1 MDAHWVYALLAMV
14 LSYLCGSIPT
24 SVWWGKAFYGVD
36 VRQHGSKNA
45 GATNTF
51 RVLGVKAG
59 VPVLLID
66 MLKGFAPVR
75 VLAWWS
81 GLPDGSADFTWL
93 RVGMALAA
101 VVGHLYPVFAGF
113 RGGKGVA
120 TSFGGILALHR
131 GIALICLG
139 VFVVVYLLSK
149 YVSLSSLCAALAFPV
164 AVFALA
170 QDDHLVFKGFSI
182 MICALV
188 FWTHRTNIGRLWRGE
203 ENRMR
208 LSGSGSA

>member
-188 FWTHRTNIGRLWRGE
+188 FWTHRTNIGRL
-203 ENRMR
+203 
-208 LSGSGSA
+208 

>member
-1 MDAHWVYALLAMV
+1 MDAHWVYALIAMV

-36 VRQHGSKNA
+36 VREHGSHNA

-59 VPVLLID
+59 IPVLLID

-75 VLAWWS
+75 VLAWYS
-81 GLPDGSADFTWL
+81 DLEDGSADFTWL
-93 RVGMALAA
+93 RVGMAMAA
-101 VVGHLYPVFAGF
+101 VIGHLYPVFAGF

-139 VFVVVYLLSK
+139 VFVLVYLITK
-149 YVSLSSLCAALAFPV
+149 YVSLSSLCAALAFPIAV
-164 AVFALA
+164 ALLA
-170 QDDHLVFKGFSI
+170 KEDHFVLQGFSLV
-182 MICALV
+182 ICALV
-188 FWTHRTNIGRLWRGE
+188 FWTHRTNIKRLLRGE
-203 ENRMR
+203 ETRMR
-208 LSGSGSA
+208 PSPSGSS

>member
-1 MDAHWVYALLAMV
+1 MDAHWVYAGIAMV

-24 SVWWGKAFYGVD
+24 SVWWGRAFYGVD
-36 VRQHGSKNA
+36 VREHGSRNA

-75 VLAWWS
+75 MLAWWS
-81 GLPDGSADFTWL
+81 GLETDSADFTWL
-93 RVGMALAA
+93 RVALALAA

-131 GIALICLG
+131 GVALICAG
-139 VFVVVYLLSK
+139 VFLLVYLSTR
-149 YVSLSSLCAALAFPV
+149 YVSLGSLCAALAFPIS
-164 AVFALA
+164 VFIMV
-170 QDDHLVFKGFSI
+170 QDRHDVLRGFSVV
-182 MICALV
+182 ICLMV
-188 FWTHRTNIGRLWRGE
+188 FWTHRANIGRLLKGE
-203 ENRMR
+203 ESKMSFS
-208 LSGSGSA
+208 SGTHR

>member
-1 MDAHWVYALLAMV
+1 MDIHWVYAFGAMV

-24 SVWWGKAFYGVD
+24 SVWWGRAFFGID
-36 VRQHGSKNA
+36 VREHGSHNA

-51 RVLGVKAG
+51 RVLGPKAG
-59 VPVLLID
+59 IPVLLID

-81 GLPDGSADFTWL
+81 GLQDDSADFTWL

-101 VVGHLYPVFAGF
+101 VIGHLYPVFAGF

-131 GIALICLG
+131 GSALICLG
-139 VFVVVYLLSK
+139 VFAIVYSATR
-149 YVSLSSLCAALAFPV
+149 YVSLSSLCAAVAFPIV
-164 AVFALA
+164 VLLLA
-170 QDDHLVFKGFSI
+170 HEDHFVLQGFSI
-182 MICALV
+182 VICLIV
-188 FWTHRTNIGRLWRGE
+188 FWTHRTNIGRLLKGT

-208 LSGSGSA
+208 FTGGTSP

>member
-24 SVWWGKAFYGVD
+24 SVWWGKAFYGID
-36 VRQHGSKNA
+36 VREHGSKNA

-51 RVLGVKAG
+51 RVLGPKAG
-59 VPVLLID
+59 IPVLLID

-81 GLPDGSADFTWL
+81 GLEDGSADFTWL

-101 VVGHLYPVFAGF
+101 VIGHLYPVFAGF

-149 YVSLSSLCAALAFPV
+149 YVSLSSLCAAVAFPV
-164 AVFALA
+164 AVALIA
-170 QDDHLVFKGFSI
+170 QDQHFVFQGFAVA
-182 MICALV
+182 ICALV
-188 FWTHRTNIGRLWRGE
+188 FWTHRTNIGRLLRGE
-203 ENRMR
+203 ETRMR
-208 LSGSGSA
+208 LSASNSR

>member
-1 MDAHWVYALLAMV
+1 MDTHWMYALIAMV

-24 SVWWGKAFYGVD
+24 SVWWGRAFFGVD
-36 VRQHGSKNA
+36 VREHGSKNA

-59 VPVLLID
+59 LPVLLID

-81 GLPDGSADFTWL
+81 GLEDGSADFTWL
-93 RVGMALAA
+93 RVCMALTA
-101 VVGHLYPVFAGF
+101 VIGHLYPVFAGF

-139 VFVVVYLLSK
+139 VFAVVYLVSK
-149 YVSLSSLCAALAFPV
+149 YVSLSSLCAALAFPFLV
-164 AVFALA
+164 LFIAR
-170 QDDHLVFKGFSI
+170 DDNLVFQGFSVA
-182 MICALV
+182 ICVLV
-188 FWTHRTNIGRLWRGE
+188 FWTHRTNITRLLRGE
-203 ENRMR
+203 ESRMR
-208 LSGSGSA
+208 LSGGNSP

>member
-1 MDAHWVYALLAMV
+1 MDVHWVYAIVAMV

-36 VRQHGSKNA
+36 VRQHGSHNA

-51 RVLGVKAG
+51 RVLGPRAG
-59 VPVLLID
+59 IPVLLID

-81 GLPDGSADFTWL
+81 DLQNGSADFTWL

-101 VVGHLYPVFAGF
+101 VIGHLYPVFARF

-120 TSFGGILALHR
+120 TSYGAILALHR
-131 GIALICLG
+131 GSALICLG
-139 VFVVVYLLSK
+139 VFIIVYLFSR

-164 AVFALA
+164 VVHFVVHDDNFVLQGFAI
-170 QDDHLVFKGFSI
+170 V
-182 MICALV
+182 ICLLV
-188 FWTHRTNIGRLWRGE
+188 FWTHRTNIGRLLRGE
-203 ENRMR
+203 ENKMTFS
-208 LSGSGSA
+208 SGTAP